1 MVSAIAV
8 LVNAEI
14 GDSPDRHR
22 HTSHRK
28 IKKEEDRKAWG
39 KSREVV
45 PEIGRQEA
53 ARLILKTLPK
63 LGQEWRREPQKLP
76 GWKDSL

>member
-1 MVSAIAV
+1 MGK
-8 LVNAEI
+8 VNLLT
-14 GDSPDRHR
+14 DPPPDRYR
-22 HTSHRK
+22 HTSHLQ
-28 IKKEEDRKAWG
+28 IKKEKDRKAQG
-39 KSREVV
+39 KSREIV